1 MTNNHVLKNAAEAAA
16 AFAEFDYEE
25 DKVAFEVSIQPD
37 RFFVTSEVRAFRS
50 SEHGSVFFQGEYES
64 EVFQR
69 ECKSIAT

>member
-1 MTNNHVLKNAAEAAA
+1 MLKNAAEAAA

-37 RFFVTSEVRAFRS
+37 RFFVTSEVRASRS
-50 SEHGSVFFQGEYES
+50 SEHGSVSFFQGEYES